1 MANKKT
7 LNQILRQN
15 SFSGADVGKAL
26 LMSFIE
32 TEKGEKQ
39 TLSNTEFELMLNSIN
54 SKKQLDIYKAY
65 YHLKGYISDFL
76 NMAKGNFQQFQNGFK
91 SLIGDLKEFSNCQH
105 NYSNYLHLPLVLTEN
120 EYNKIKADAL
130 KDYNEKKID
139 LYSLILWTICDY
151 VESYKEN
158 KDIPEQI
165 KNILDGYK
173 NETIK
178 IEYENEILNA
188 TGETAEQTD
197 KEHFLENERESLL
210 KAFADKYGIEN
221 THEAISKFISSSIV
235 SLIEDDLPAE
245 KTLKKDSQKL
255 LKSCELYEMFKEQ
268 EFNYLNEYDLTGKAP
283 KKNKIKFEH
292 FSEQVE
298 KSYKTV
304 IELEELIKIDALKEL
319 CSDFL
324 DYYNDNSRDKTTA
337 ELQQEFIKDFPA
349 LYKAVKDILSSKY
362 SKFKTLKDSEL
373 LTAEITNKE
382 QLKAGFIKPL
392 SEEKIRD
399 ITRQYFIELEPKNTK
414 EFIKRYK
421 AQYGGIAVLYGN
433 SSNIFDKD
441 LFDKFSKDPFNTL
454 IPDNVIPQR
463 IETCIKNLIEPALYS
478 IYGFNAILDVYSD
491 VFKIDLSKLK
501 DDYPFEQDL
510 ANYNNLIYLIYSKI
524 QGIAGQVEA
533 DKISF
538 KELFTPLDIE
548 KYKLPQSKIDA
559 LKIEL
564 ANIPL
569 QETIT
574 FENFKK
580 FLQGANIT
588 YGN

>member
-1 MANKKT
+1 MTNRKT
-7 LNQILRQN
+7 LNQILKQN
-15 SFSGADVGKAL
+15 TFSGADVGKAL
-26 LMSFIE
+26 LMLFIQE
-32 TEKGEKQ
+32 QTEQKQ
-39 TLSNTEFELMLNSIN
+39 TLSDSDFEIMLNSIKT
-54 SKKQLDIYKAY
+54 KKQLDIYKTY
-65 YHLKGYISDFL
+65 YLLKGYINDFQ
-76 NMAKGNFQQFQNGFK
+76 NMAKGNFQQYQNGYK
-91 SLIGDLKEFSNCQH
+91 SLISDLNEFRHCQH
-105 NYSNYLHLPLVLTEN
+105 NYKDYLNLPLVLNEN
-120 EYNKIKADAL
+120 EYNKIKTDAL
-130 KDYNEKKID
+130 KDYNEHKID
-139 LYSLILWTICDY
+139 LYTLILWTICDY

-188 TGETAEQTD
+188 TGETAEQT
-197 KEHFLENERESLL
+197 EL

-235 SLIEDDLPAE
+235 SLIEDNLPTE

-255 LKSCELYEMFKEQ
+255 LNSCELYEKFKEL

-304 IELEELIKIDALKEL
+304 IELKELSKIDALKEL

-349 LYKAVKDILSSKY
+349 LYKTVKDILSSKY

-421 AQYGGIAVLYGN
+421 AQYGGIAVLYGE
-433 SSNIFDKD
+433 SSNIFDKN
-441 LFDKFSKDPFNTL
+441 LFKKFSKDPFNTL
-454 IPDNVIPQR
+454 IPENVIPQR
-463 IETCIKNLIEPALYS
+463 IEIYIKKLIEPA
-478 IYGFNAILDVYSD
+478 IYTIFGFNYILEVYSD
-491 VFKIDLSKLK
+491 VFKIDLSDLK
-501 DDYPFEQDL
+501 MIYDFEKDFEC
-510 ANYNNLIYLIYSKI
+510 YNSLIYTLYNKI
-524 QGIAGQVEA
+524 IGTDEQIIA

-538 KELFTPLDIE
+538 KEIFKPLKLE
-548 KYKLPQSKIDA
+548 KYKIPQSKLDA
-559 LKIEL
+559 LKNEIE
-564 ANIPL
+564 NIPL
-569 QETIT
+569 QETLT
-574 FENFKK
+574 NKYFKQL
-580 FLQGANIT
+580 LQGANII
-588 YGN
+588 YDE